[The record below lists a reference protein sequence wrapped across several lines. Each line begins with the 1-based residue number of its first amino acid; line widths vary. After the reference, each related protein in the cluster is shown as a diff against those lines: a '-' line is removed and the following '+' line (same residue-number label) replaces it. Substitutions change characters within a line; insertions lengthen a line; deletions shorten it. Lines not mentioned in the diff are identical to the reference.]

1 MQIELTERQR
11 SVVEYI
17 RSYQE
22 EYGISP
28 SVREICFHL
37 GLNSPGGIHKILKK
51 LVEKGVLISEPGKK
65 RSWLLPDGPARKSIP
80 LLGAIAAGL
89 PIDAIESREELLPLD
104 PALFGCDTCFAL
116 RVKGDSMIE
125 AHIMDGDLAII
136 RPQKTVGNGR
146 IVAVM
151 VDDILTEAT
160 LKVFKK
166 QQNKIALHPAN
177 SSLQPLIF
185 EGRDRKKVRV
195 LGKFVGIIRRG
206 GNKMKPEK
214 AISLCKK

>member
-17 RSYQE
+17 RSQQE

-28 SVREICFHL
+28 SVREICSSL
-37 GLNSPGGIHKILKK
+37 GLNSPGGIHKVLKK

-80 LLGAIAAGL
+80 LLGDIAAGL
-89 PIDAIESREELLPLD
+89 PIDAIENREELLPLD
-104 PALFGCDTCFAL
+104 PALFGCDSCFAL

-125 AHIMDGDLAII
+125 AHIMDGDLAVI
-136 RPQKTVGNGR
+136 RQQKTVSNGL
-146 IVAVM
+146 IAAVM
-151 VDDILTEAT
+151 VDNILTEAT

-166 QQNKIALHPAN
+166 EKGRVELHPKN
-177 SSLQPLIF
+177 SRYKPLIV
-185 EGRDRKKVRV
+185 EGRDRKKVRI
-195 LGKFVGIIRRG
+195 LGKFIGIIRRNG
-206 GNKMKPEK
+206 
-214 AISLCKK
+214 

>member
-17 RSYQE
+17 RSQQE

-80 LLGAIAAGL
+80 LLGDIAAGL

-104 PALFGCDTCFAL
+104 PALFGCDNCFAL
-116 RVKGDSMIE
+116 RVKGDSMID
-125 AHIMDGDLAII
+125 AHIMDGDLAVI
-136 RPQKTVGNGR
+136 RQQKTVSSGL
-146 IVAVM
+146 IAAVM

-166 QQNKIALHPAN
+166 EKGRVELHPKN
-177 SSLQPLIF
+177 SRYKPLIF
-185 EGRDRKKVRV
+185 EGRDRKKVRIF
-195 LGKFVGIIRRG
+195 GKFVGLIRRG
-206 GNKMKPEK
+206 GSM
-214 AISLCKK
+214 SLT